1 MGRHSTIV
9 PKKTRLGK
17 RIILQHHPLIMFPR
31 MDPIGQHVKGETAG
45 DTDYV
50 KLAKSTYVGKTQN
63 RIAGH
68 RRSVSSEEI
77 NQDRNKWQNIKN
89 RQVQRHQRRRSA
101 LEKQGWKPTE
111 DQWFSRVGEDLTK
124 AEVDLSKVGYIGEKT
139 PKFSV
144 KFGQETSAEDQCR
157 KKPNTSGKEDSK
169 TPPTVKNIVPPRKM
183 TTPEEKKEEEKMNTV
198 PETYKIAGLIIAATR
213 KFSKGNQIELRRWI
227 EHFEQNC
234 YAVGGDN
241 QTATD
246 LLPLLLEDTARIK
259 YDLIPDGKKK
269 DWITLIKTLL
279 ATHGNSTD
287 TMDARETLENLQQGI
302 MSCAEL
308 GRTVKELCDII
319 LNGMPASRKEE
330 ITADTFLAKTRPNL
344 RKYLRRLNPKPKTL
358 EESIKAAE
366 REERISQ
373 MENRDEDESH
383 DTLMAHIT
391 SEFEKLSKNF
401 QQLHQNSSNQTS
413 EPSTSTNGEGEED
426 EDYEDEEDYE
436 DYDEEEEDDDDYE
449 EY

>member
-1 MGRHSTIV
+1 MAPDGQICKCAKQTPTQMAVRKQTDGTRWGNMQMRETNIE
-9 PKKTRLGK
+9 PKGCQKTPDGT
-17 RIILQHHPLIMFPR
+17 QG
-31 MDPIGQHVKGETAG
+31 MDYANERKTNNR

-50 KLAKSTYVGKTQN
+50 KLAKSTWSTKEDYQANTQ
-63 RIAGH
+63 R
-68 RRSVSSEEI
+68 
-77 NQDRNKWQNIKN
+77 
-89 RQVQRHQRRRSA
+89 RHQRRRSA
-101 LEKQGWKPTE
+101 LEKQGRKATE
-111 DQWFSRVGEDLTK
+111 DQWFSRVE
-124 AEVDLSKVGYIGEKT
+124 EDLSKVGYIGRHRS
-139 PKFSV
+139 SV
-144 KFGQETSAEDQCR
+144 SSLV
-157 KKPNTSGKEDSK
+157 KKPAPKIIVEDSK

-183 TTPEEKKEEEKMNTV
+183 TTPEGKKEEEKMNTV

-259 YDLIPDGKKK
+259 YDFIPDGKKK
-269 DWITLIKTLL
+269 DWKTVTKTLL
-279 ATHGNSTD
+279 AAHGNSTD

-308 GRTVKELCDII
+308 GRTVKDLCDII

-401 QQLHQNSSNQTS
+401 QQLHQNSSNKTP
-413 EPSTSTNGEGEED
+413 EPSTSTDDEDEED
-426 EDYEDEEDYE
+426 EDDEDEDCEDYEDEEDYE
-436 DYDEEEEDDDDYE
+436 DYDEEEDYEDYDEEEDDDDYE